1 MELVEIDEKLEEK
14 RNILD
19 NVINAITGMVKA
31 QEAINEIEEKLTPGI
46 YGHLDGDLAILE
58 DLKLDLETEI
68 ENLEEEREYCINNPT
83 WREERRQQEKEYWST
98 QF

>member
-19 NVINAITGMVKA
+19 NVINAMTSMVKA
-31 QEAINEIEEKLTPGI
+31 QEAINEIEEELTPNI

-58 DLKLDLETEI
+58 DLNLDLETEI
-68 ENLEEEREYCINNPT
+68 ENLEEEREYCINNPM
-83 WREERRQQEKEYWST
+83 WREERRQQEREYWST

>member
-1 MELVEIDEKLEEK
+1 MKIFEIKEELENK
-14 RNILD
+14 RNEYD
-19 NVINAITGMVKA
+19 NTLNAIKGVTIALDAV
-31 QEAINEIEEKLTPGI
+31 NELPEKITPGI

-58 DLKLDLETEI
+58 DTKISLELQI
-68 ENLEEEREYCINNPT
+68 EKLEEELEYTLNNPR